1 MAATFTFPDENI
13 SPKLKG
19 YDWLLQYC
27 RAAFSAAN
35 GYTPA
40 TMGWFGRQ
48 RFAEIRKYAQGMQS
62 ITKMKEQQSP
72 DKPISKSSGNLDFN
86 PPCFLSKFRNIAV
99 SKLLQRNFDTECF
112 AVDALAKGEADAKF
126 DAMKVK
132 IMMRQM
138 AMQQGSELA
147 NSPALMPNTNEPQD
161 LEQLEMSMKYNYK
174 HQMAMEGEL
183 GISLVKNQ
191 NNFEEIRKRTLE
203 NQFDYGIG
211 GYKEWIDY
219 NGMIKVREIVPENL
233 VISYCLK
240 NDFSD
245 LVYWGEII
253 YMSVSDLAPY
263 FNQAQ
268 MVKICESVVG
278 KYGNPSVF
286 PITQTVSQSFY
297 KFKVAMMDFELIT
310 YNTTVYENT
319 IDNRGNPRF
328 RKTEFENYK
337 KKDTVTN
344 NQGEQEPKY
353 MDSTRK
359 AVYKMKWLVGTD
371 MAYDWGLS
379 TNNKIKQSCWWDA
392 SLSCHLYSW
401 NFYNMSYSGITEKL
415 IPIEDAL
422 QQTWLKLENLKA
434 KLIPYL
440 IKLDLNAFEGVNFAK
455 GGKKFDPADLVDFM
469 YSEFTLLYRATDL
482 LNKNPNY
489 DPARIEATGQLQAYQ
504 AYVNEIQSL
513 LQTMRDISGLNEVTD
528 GSTINEKNLNSTNA
542 AMQESTNNA
551 LYPIMFA
558 DQQLNNKLCDGIVQR
573 IQVAV
578 QLGKVQGYAKALGE
592 DTVKFYE
599 ISPEIS
605 NYELGIFTKPAPT
618 AEEKKALMM
627 EITKWDSQ
635 GLLQP
640 EDIISITSC
649 TNLKQEAE
657 LIAYKV
663 SKRKEQQQQQALQV
677 QQAQAQGN
685 AQVAQATE
693 QAKQQT
699 IQLQAQLDAQ
709 LLNMEKEWD
718 FRIESMKKQVDFN
731 AEQTQVEG
739 RTTGHEIQANAK
751 IEASK
756 IAVGGH
762 VVGTHLK
769 AGADIAM
776 TAMDNETK
784 EKTAAK
790 KKVA

>member
-1 MAATFTFPDENI
+1 MAASYTFPDENI
-13 SPKLKG
+13 DPKLKG
-19 YDWLLQYC
+19 YDWILQFA
-27 RAAFSAAN
+27 RAAFGAAN

-48 RFAEIRKYAQGMQS
+48 RFAEIKKYAQGMQS

-72 DKPISKSSGNLDFN
+72 EKPISKSSGNLDFN

-99 SKLLQRNFDTECF
+99 SKLVQRNFDTECF
-112 AVDALAKGEADAKF
+112 TVDALAKGEADKYF
-126 DAMKVK
+126 DELKIK

-138 AMQQGSELA
+138 AEQQGSELA
-147 NSPALMPNTNEPQD
+147 NNPSLMPNPNEPQD
-161 LEQLEMSMKYNYK
+161 LEQLEMTMKYGYK

-183 GISLVKNQ
+183 GVSLVKNQ
-191 NNFEEIRKRTLE
+191 NNFEELRKRTLE
-203 NQFDYGIG
+203 NQFDFGIG

-219 NGMIKVREIVPENL
+219 NGMVKIREIVPENL
-233 VISYCLK
+233 IISYCVK

-245 LVYWGEII
+245 LVYWGEIT
-253 YMSVSDLAPY
+253 YLSVSDLAPY
-263 FNQAQ
+263 FDKAQ
-268 MVKICESVVG
+268 MVKICENVAG

-297 KFKVAMMDFELIT
+297 KFKVAVLDFELIT
-310 YNTTVYENT
+310 YNINVYENA
-319 IDNRGNPRF
+319 IDNRGNMRF
-328 RKTEFENYK
+328 RKTGFENYK
-337 KKDTVTN
+337 KKDTITN
-344 NQGEQEPKY
+344 DQGEAEPKY

-359 AVYKMKWLVGTD
+359 AVYKMKWLIGTD

-379 TNNKIKQSCWWDA
+379 TNNKIKQSCWWEA

-422 QQTWLKLENLKA
+422 QQTWLKLQNLKA

-455 GGKKFDPADLVDFM
+455 GGKKFDAADLVDFM

-504 AYVNEIQSL
+504 AYVNEMQSL

-528 GSTINEKNLNSTNA
+528 GSTVSDRNTNSTNSV
-542 AMQESTNNA
+542 MQESTNNA
-551 LYPIMFA
+551 LYPIMYA
-558 DQQLNNKLCDGIVQR
+558 DMQLNNKLSDGIIQR

-578 QLGKVQGYAKALGE
+578 QLGKVEGYAKALGD

-599 ISPEIS
+599 ISPNIS
-605 NYELGIFTKPAPT
+605 NYELGIFTRPAPT
-618 AEEKKALMM
+618 YEERMQLIADLNLK
-627 EITKWDSQ
+627 DSQ
-635 GLLQP
+635 GLIDP
-640 EDIISITSC
+640 SDKIIVMSC
-649 TNLKQEAE
+649 TNLKQAAE
-657 LIAYKV
+657 LLAYKIE
-663 SKRKEQQQQQALQV
+663 KRKEQQQQQALQV
-677 QQAQAQGN
+677 QQQQTQGN
-685 AQVAQATE
+685 MQVAQMTA
-693 QAKQQT
+693 QLQQQT
-699 IQLQAQLDAQ
+699 IQMQAQVDAQ
-709 LLNMEKEWD
+709 LLSMGKEWD
-718 FRIESMKKQVDFN
+718 YRIEMMKKQTDLQG
-731 AEQTQVEG
+731 EQLQADG
-739 RTTGHEIQANAK
+739 RTIGHEIQANAK
-751 IEASK
+751 LAAAQVAAQS
-756 IAVGGH
+756 H
-762 VVGTHLK
+762 VVGTHMK
-769 AGADIAM
+769 AGADITM